1 MPAGF
6 VAGKRAAKTQV
17 SRFATLALIAF
28 PLDILGF
35 DAILLL
41 KGSGGSLW
49 LLETFRVPMTLARL
63 ASLRNTEAKYL
74 DPLEDTEMRILKLWR
89 WYILCRR
96 ENDIVVGRKT
106 IDRIKCADP
115 GRHIRHTCARADCQV
130 LAARVGPDGMGLG
143 VHNEAC
149 VVTVKGAVPLLI
161 RELSR

>member
-49 LLETFRVPMTLARL
+49 LLETFRVPTTLARL
-63 ASLRNTEAKYL
+63 VASRFIVEALRNTEAKYL

-89 WYILCRR
+89 WYIFCRC
-96 ENDIVVGRKT
+96 E
-106 IDRIKCADP
+106 
-115 GRHIRHTCARADCQV
+115 
-130 LAARVGPDGMGLG
+130 
-143 VHNEAC
+143 
-149 VVTVKGAVPLLI
+149 
-161 RELSR
+161 